1 LAIQIN
7 LSKKAFVNQLSLK
20 IEMSFDVDL
29 IVSYFYLIGRKRPKQ
44 ARPQKTGA
52 IVCRVSFSPCEAQAW
67 FVGWSPG

>member
-1 LAIQIN
+1 
-7 LSKKAFVNQLSLK
+7 
-20 IEMSFDVDL
+20 MSFDVDL